1 MRLLK
6 TTRLD
11 GARSELLKA
20 DSDSV
25 SVTDIALKW
34 GCQHLG
40 RFSVEYKQRFGESPS
55 ATLQHRSGAS
65 NGVPI

>member
-11 GARSELLKA
+11 RARSELLKA

-34 GCQHLG
+34 GC
-40 RFSVEYKQRFGESPS
+40 
-55 ATLQHRSGAS
+55 
-65 NGVPI
+65 